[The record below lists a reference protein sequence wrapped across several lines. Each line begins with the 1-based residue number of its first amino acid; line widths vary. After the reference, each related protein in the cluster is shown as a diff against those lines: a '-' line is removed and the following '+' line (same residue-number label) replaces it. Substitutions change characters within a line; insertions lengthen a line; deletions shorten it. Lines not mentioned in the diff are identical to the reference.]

1 MRQDLDRIKS
11 DLETMEK
18 ALGVR
23 TPISRDWLRWM
34 KRDRWVGLWWCL
46 PGVILIAAALIPHD
60 QSQRYLGLVSDQ
72 WVGLLVCAV
81 LLALAHFLTR
91 KVTAVDG
98 RPPALIRE
106 AKLLN
111 GFSVQGFWF
120 MVALF
125 LELALYFL
133 WGKQYGIAAKPF
145 WAGLFIFMG
154 SSCLVGAISAKAWPL
169 LGWAIPFL
177 AYALCLPLAEGN
189 PRLGGV
195 LLGLM
200 FIAVALSFSFI
211 AVLQI
216 RMVERHS
223 ETY

>member
-18 ALGVR
+18 ALGGH
-23 TPISRDWLRWM
+23 TSISRDWLLWM
-34 KRDRWVGLWWCL
+34 KRDRWIGLWWCL
-46 PGVILIAAALIPHD
+46 PGVILIATALVPHD
-60 QSQRYLGLVSDQ
+60 RTQRYLGLMTDQ
-72 WVGLLVCAV
+72 WMGLLVCAV
-81 LLALAHFLTR
+81 LLGLAHFLTR
-91 KVTAVDG
+91 KVTADDG

-106 AKLLN
+106 TKLLN

-120 MVALF
+120 MVALL
-125 LELALYFL
+125 LELAVYFL
-133 WGKQYGIAAKPF
+133 WGKQYGIPAKAF

-154 SSCLVGAISAKAWPL
+154 SSCLVGAVSAKAWPL

-177 AYALCLPLAEGN
+177 AYALCLPLAERS
-189 PRLGGV
+189 PRLSGV
-195 LLGLM
+195 LFGLM
-200 FIAVALSFSFI
+200 FIAVALSFSLI

-216 RMVERHS
+216 RMVERQS